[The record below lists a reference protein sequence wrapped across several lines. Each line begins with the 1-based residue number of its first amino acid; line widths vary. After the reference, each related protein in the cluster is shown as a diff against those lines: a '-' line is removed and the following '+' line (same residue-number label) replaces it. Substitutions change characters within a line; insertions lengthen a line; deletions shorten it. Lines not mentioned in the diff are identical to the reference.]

1 MTKKENQFDIFRKDL
16 HGLPFSKT
24 SLGFQ
29 SIVFSILIDIVAP
42 SVGNV
47 IQLLNMI
54 LCKYSISLF
63 ILQVNTVQCVDLV
76 VARWFIITVTVT
88 MKHMPLH

>member
-1 MTKKENQFDIFRKDL
+1 MTKKENQFDIFRKNPSWL
-16 HGLPFSKT
+16 TFNKT

-29 SIVFSILIDIVAP
+29 SIVFSSLIDIVAP
-42 SVGNV
+42 PVGNV

-54 LCKYSISLF
+54 LCKYSLSLF

-76 VARWFIITVTVT
+76 VARWFIITVTV
-88 MKHMPLH
+88 MIKHMPMH